1 MTEAS
6 YVANIWKSS
15 QFYAIGMIETENNT
29 KKAQCLLKIGYK
41 TVIWTLIA
49 LKSLTHNIYH
59 HLIPTHLYI
68 ECDNMKCSFA
78 ERNHITNTPITSF
91 CSENSRNKK
100 CLEDFY
106 RDMLHKEKRKRGA
119 QKMFISKCGDTTQNV
134 LHWSFR
140 TSQIKH

>member
-1 MTEAS
+1 MFAENRLQNGHTDA
-6 YVANIWKSS
+6 YRPQIFNS
-15 QFYAIGMIETENNT
+15 QYISPSN
-29 KKAQCLLKIGYK
+29 
-41 TVIWTLIA
+41 
-49 LKSLTHNIYH
+49 
-59 HLIPTHLYI
+59 LIPTHLYI